1 VRFDRRNGEDVV
13 ILLMGVS
20 GTGKSTVGHL
30 LASGPGWEFAD
41 GDDYHSAENVE
52 KMRNGIPLTDADR
65 DPWLEALRQL
75 IAAWIDT
82 EKNAVLAC
90 SALKR
95 RYRDRLRISPGVHLV
110 YLRGTPEL
118 LQQRLR
124 ARHGHFMTERM
135 LNSQLETL
143 EEPEQSEHG
152 LVVDV
157 DQSPAQIVA
166 EIRTDLAPMETRT
179 QH

>member
-1 VRFDRRNGEDVV
+1 
-13 ILLMGVS
+13 
-20 GTGKSTVGHL
+20 
-30 LASGPGWEFAD
+30 
-41 GDDYHSAENVE
+41 
-52 KMRNGIPLTDADR
+52 
-65 DPWLEALRQL
+65 
-75 IAAWIDT
+75 
-82 EKNAVLAC
+82 
-90 SALKR
+90 
-95 RYRDRLRISPGVHLV
+95 
-110 YLRGTPEL
+110 L

-166 EIRTDLAPMETRT
+166 EIRTDLAAMETRT